1 MCFNRAAE
9 IPDTPRRDGQSNHH
23 NNGDSDMIDWS
34 VQGEELANCNCNF
47 GCPCQFGV
55 LPTTGNCEA
64 VVVYDIASG
73 HYGDVR
79 LDGLKAAGIYY
90 WPGPIH
96 EGNGEMQL
104 VIDPDASDAQAAAL
118 EAIMKG
124 EDTEEMAT
132 MWFVYSAMS
141 PKKHDT
147 LRARID
153 LDWDAEARTG
163 RARVD
168 GIAEVEVRPIP
179 NIVSGLPHRISIQ
192 LPHGF
197 EFRHA
202 EMASGTAMAEGGALS
217 LAFDKTHAHIAR
229 LNLTGQG
236 VAGA

>member
-1 MCFNRAAE
+1 MK
-9 IPDTPRRDGQSNHH
+9 
-23 NNGDSDMIDWS
+23 DWS

-64 VVVYDIASG
+64 VIIYDITSG

-96 EGNGEMQL
+96 EGNGQMQII
-104 VIDPDASDAQAAAL
+104 VDERATPEQKAAI
-118 EAIMKG
+118 EAIING

-141 PKKHDT
+141 PNKHPT
-147 LRARID
+147 LSAPIELEWNLED
-153 LDWDAEARTG
+153 RTG
-163 RARVD
+163 KAKVGD
-168 GIAEVEVRPIP
+168 IFDVEVKPIP
-179 NIVSGLPHRISIQ
+179 NIVSGEPHRISIQ

-202 EMASGTAMAEGGALS
+202 EMASGKSKTKGGEIDLS
-217 LAFDKTHAHIAR
+217 FDATHAHLAK
-229 LNLTGQG
+229 LNLSGQG
-236 VAGA
+236 VVA

>member
-1 MCFNRAAE
+1 MK
-9 IPDTPRRDGQSNHH
+9 
-23 NNGDSDMIDWS
+23 DWS

-64 VVVYDIASG
+64 VVIYDITSG

-96 EGNGEMQL
+96 EGNGSMQL
-104 VIDPDASDAQAAAL
+104 VIDPAADDAQVAAL
-118 EAIMKG
+118 EAIMTG
-124 EDTEEMAT
+124 QDTEEMAT

-141 PKKHDT
+141 PNKHET
-147 LRARID
+147 LRAKID
-153 LDWDAEARTG
+153 LDWNAEDRVG
-163 RARVD
+163 RASVD
-168 GIAEVEVRPIP
+168 GIVDTEVRPIP

-192 LPHGF
+192 LPYGF

-202 EMASGTAMAEGGALS
+202 EMASGTSKTTGGALN